1 MHHARRARS
10 IVRGV
15 TLIEVMIVITI
26 MGLLAASVAIAVTR
40 QLRKAQIETTLMN
53 AKYIRP
59 IAALWRSDHPSE
71 ECPTPEQLRVDGLLD
86 VSSKLT
92 DAWGSRYVITC
103 EANETSVLSYGPD
116 RRPNTEDDLREPD
129 PDHGKVAER

>member
-1 MHHARRARS
+1 MHHRRRAS
-10 IVRGV
+10 ARGV

-26 MGLLAASVAIAVTR
+26 MGLLAGAVAIAVTR

-59 IAALWRSDHPSE
+59 IAALWRTNHASD
-71 ECPTPEQLRVDGLLD
+71 ECPTPEQLRVDGFID
-86 VSSKLT
+86 SSSKLT
-92 DAWGSRYVITC
+92 DAWGSRYVIAC
-103 EANETSVLSYGPD
+103 EANETSVVSYGPD

-129 PDHGKVAER
+129 PDQGKVASQ